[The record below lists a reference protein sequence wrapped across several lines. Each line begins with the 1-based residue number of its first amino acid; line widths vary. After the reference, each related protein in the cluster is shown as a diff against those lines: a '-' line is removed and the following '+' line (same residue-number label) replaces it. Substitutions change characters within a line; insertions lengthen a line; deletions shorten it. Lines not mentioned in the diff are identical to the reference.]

1 MNTEYHKSSV
11 IGSLISYFS
20 QYTRLFTKPTR
31 IKFIWLC
38 IGIIAMP
45 TIQSIRFLYEWFLKK
60 VTNKSLNS
68 YYYLFS
74 YSKLDLKHIMKI
86 TVKIALSCIPNLLK
100 KLPILLII
108 DDTLQAKFGA
118 HFECRKSLFD
128 HTSRNGSNYLKG
140 HCFVGLILKIPVFF
154 KSQEVYY
161 LKVPIGY
168 RLKNGKDKMH
178 IAAEMIHWTMEIL
191 KNYDMVILCCDSWY
205 PKGVILDT
213 VKEYDNLGL
222 DANVRIDTVLYDLP
236 PEPNGKR
243 GRPPKKGKR
252 LDIHNQDHFD
262 FTKIGEYFIAT
273 RKVITNIFG
282 DNIVYATVTATD
294 LDNKGSYRLFISTV
308 MPEQLEH
315 MQPILEDEIEYDIT
329 REQLISLLPYIIY
342 KFRWSIEVVFYEQK
356 TFWSFGDYMLRS
368 ATGIENYANI
378 INICYTC
385 MLLLPWKI
393 KEFAELKTKSPQQIK
408 YILGQQIQ
416 REIFFASF
424 VSDPENTKKY
434 WDKIKTA
441 ISKVFVKL
449 RC

>member
-1 MNTEYHKSSV
+1 MNKEYHKTST
-11 IGSLISYFS
+11 IGSLISYFF
-20 QYTRLFTKPTR
+20 QYANFFTKPTR

-45 TIQSIRFLYEWFLKK
+45 TIQSVRFLYEWFLKK

-74 YSKLDLKHIMKI
+74 HTKLDLEHIMKT
-86 TVKIALSCIPNLLK
+86 TVKIALSCIPTVLK
-100 KLPILLII
+100 KFPIFIVT
-108 DDTLQAKFGA
+108 DDTLQAKIGV
-118 HFECRKSLFD
+118 HFECRKNLFD
-128 HTSRNGSNYLKG
+128 HTSRNGCNYLKG

-154 KSQEVYY
+154 KSQNVYY

-168 RLKNGKDKMH
+168 KLKKEKNKLH
-178 IAAEMIHWTMEIL
+178 IAAEMIQWVMEIL
-191 KNYDMVILCCDSWY
+191 KSYETVILCCDSWY
-205 PKGVILDT
+205 PKGIILDT
-213 VKEYDNLGL
+213 VKDYDNLKL
-222 DANVRIDTVLYDLP
+222 DANVRKDTVLYDLP

-252 LDIHNQDHFD
+252 LDIHNQEDFN
-262 FTKIGEYFIAT
+262 FTKIGKYFVAT
-273 RKVITNIFG
+273 RKVLTNLFG
-282 DNIVYATVTATD
+282 NNVVYATVTATD
-294 LDNKGSYRLFISTV
+294 LDNKKSYRLFISTI
-308 MPEQLEH
+308 MPEQLEN
-315 MQPILEDEIEYDIT
+315 MIPVLENEIKYDIT
-329 REQLISLLPYIIY
+329 REQLLPLLPYIIY

-368 ATGIENYANI
+368 AIGIETYANI

-385 MLLLPWKI
+385 MLLLPWKN
-393 KEFAELKTKSPQQIK
+393 KKYSKLKSKSPQQIK

-434 WDKIKTA
+434 WDYIKTVMT
-441 ISKVFVKL
+441 KVLIKMRL
-449 RC
+449 